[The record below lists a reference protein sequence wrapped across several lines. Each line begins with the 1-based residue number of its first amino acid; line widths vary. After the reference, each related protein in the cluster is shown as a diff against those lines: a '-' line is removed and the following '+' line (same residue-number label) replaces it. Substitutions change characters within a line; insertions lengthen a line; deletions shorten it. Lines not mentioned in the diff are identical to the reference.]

1 MGPTAEHMN
10 MSKCVRMSKLSL
22 LRLAR
27 WTHGF
32 GQSVCRR
39 VWRKEMCASRQGV
52 DRRKCHT
59 PVETLRCAGWD
70 FVSPILIPLTLAPA
84 EPVQSLQE
92 RRQTPFSALNRRGR
106 PSVTSHHSRRQ
117 LGGGLPTLFPFPLL
131 QKNGFFF
138 SFLSCFLLLH
148 TATTQLLSC
157 PPSFLV
163 RCTLLSFLSLCAAAL
178 APSIS
183 EPPKRLHRLLLAS
196 SILYPPPPLPL
207 PPLPPP
213 PTTATTTHYYNHH
226 HHHPPFLHPL
236 LPQPSPP
243 SCSSSS
249 SGPTQ
254 PFSINR
260 SIGQSTHQSIIP
272 PANSVLFSCPFVSSL
287 LALNSVFCLLSS
299 H

>member
-117 LGGGLPTLFPFPLL
+117 LGGVCPLCSLFLSCR
-131 QKNGFFF
+131 KTGF
-138 SFLSCFLLLH
+138 SFLFFPAFCCYILL
-148 TATTQLLSC
+148 
-157 PPSFLV
+157 
-163 RCTLLSFLSLCAAAL
+163 
-178 APSIS
+178 
-183 EPPKRLHRLLLAS
+183 
-196 SILYPPPPLPL
+196 
-207 PPLPPP
+207 
-213 PTTATTTHYYNHH
+213 
-226 HHHPPFLHPL
+226 
-236 LPQPSPP
+236 PP
-243 SCSSSS
+243 SCCPAHLLSLYAVRFCR
-249 SGPTQ
+249 
-254 PFSINR
+254 FSR
-260 SIGQSTHQSIIP
+260 
-272 PANSVLFSCPFVSSL
+272 SVLL
-287 LALNSVFCLLSS
+287 L
-299 H
+299 